1 MSDRGEDVGMAAT
14 MFAVDGAVVE
24 AALGQNDPREGDSW
38 AGDLSSSP
46 RHVIPGAHGVGAL
59 NAMSNE
65 ATVPIS
71 SSDVGDVD
79 DWDEDTPT
87 DGAERSWASA
97 PEGEGMESARA
108 SDQGRSPRRVSAPEP
123 RVPSFSADAVVPSS
137 SPDSASAP
145 APTRRAAPVAE
156 AGSPR
161 SSFVRGG
168 ASREASARESAVLL
182 STADVDRDD
191 TPVDVL
197 SVRVEGATY
206 AAAIDALK
214 RQLCLDCASLGG
226 DAMMRLRLERE
237 EGGRVVYGT
246 GMVVRRGRR

>member
-1 MSDRGEDVGMAAT
+1 MAAT

-38 AGDLSSSP
+38 AGDFSSSP

-59 NAMSNE
+59 NVMSTE

-71 SSDVGDVD
+71 ASDVGDGDV
-79 DWDEDTPT
+79 WDEDTPT

-97 PEGEGMESARA
+97 PEGGGPESARA
-108 SDQGRSPRRVSAPEP
+108 SDQERSPRQVSAPEP
-123 RVPSFSADAVVPSS
+123 RVPTFSADAVVPSS
-137 SPDSASAP
+137 STASA
-145 APTRRAAPVAE
+145 RRAAPVAG
-156 AGSPR
+156 AASPR
-161 SSFVRGG
+161 SSSVRGG
-168 ASREASARESAVLL
+168 ASPEASARGSAVLL

-191 TPVDVL
+191 TPIDVL

-206 AAAIDALK
+206 AVAIDALK

-226 DAMMRLRLERE
+226 DALMRLRLERE

>member
-1 MSDRGEDVGMAAT
+1 MAAT
-14 MFAVDGAVVE
+14 MFAMDGAVVE
-24 AALGQNDPREGDSW
+24 AALGQSDPTAGDSW
-38 AGDLSSSP
+38 AGDPSSP
-46 RHVIPGAHGVGAL
+46 PRHLIPGAHGAGSL
-59 NAMSNE
+59 NGMSDE

-71 SSDVGDVD
+71 ASDVGDVD

-97 PEGEGMESARA
+97 PEGGAPESAQA
-108 SDQGRSPRRVSAPEP
+108 SDQGRSPRRVPAPEP
-123 RVPSFSADAVVPSS
+123 RVPTFSADAVVPSS
-137 SPDSASAP
+137 TTAPAPAP

-161 SSFVRGG
+161 SSSVRGG
-168 ASREASARESAVLL
+168 VSREASAARESAVLL

-214 RQLCLDCASLGG
+214 RQLRLDCASLGG
-226 DAMMRLRLERE
+226 DALMRLRLERE

-246 GMVVRRGRR
+246 GMVVCRGQR